1 MNRRQ
6 EIDEMKS
13 IRRKRKHMTQGNKRK
28 DKWEVENIAG
38 SPIAGTTLTWPPTVM
53 SLRESSKE
61 YEFLLRRG
69 EGKQS

>member
-28 DKWEVENIAG
+28 DKWEVGNIAG
-38 SPIAGTTLTWPPTVM
+38 SRIAGTTLTWPPTVM
-53 SLRESSKE
+53 SLRGQLE
-61 YEFLLRRG
+61 RI
-69 EGKQS
+69 

>member
-28 DKWEVENIAG
+28 DKWEVENIVG
-38 SPIAGTTLTWPPTVM
+38 SPIAGTTSTWPPTVM
-53 SLRESSKE
+53 SLW
-61 YEFLLRRG
+61 G
-69 EGKQS
+69 ELERI